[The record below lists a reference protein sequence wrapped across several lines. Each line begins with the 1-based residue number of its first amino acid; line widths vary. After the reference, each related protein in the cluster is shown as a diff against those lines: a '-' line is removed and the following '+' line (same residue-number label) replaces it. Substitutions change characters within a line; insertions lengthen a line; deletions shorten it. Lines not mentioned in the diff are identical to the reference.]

1 MYGIAAG
8 DLEEMTARA
17 RTALLR
23 AGVCE
28 PNKEAPN
35 APS

>member
-8 DLEEMTARA
+8 DLDEMTARA

-23 AGVCE
+23 AGASE